1 LLNDSWRNLRT
12 IFKTPLLSLAIVA
25 TLALGFGAN
34 IAIFSVLKAVVIR
47 GFPYRD
53 AQRLVLVWMTNPQL
67 GYSEFFVSSP
77 DLRDLIAQNRSFETM
92 GHYGFGF
99 VNLTGSGPPEALLC
113 SWVAPNLLS
122 ELGAATMAGRLFL
135 DDETRAEHERAV
147 VISHGLW
154 QRRFGARPDV
164 VGKAITLNRQVYTIV
179 GVAASEFSGPP
190 GFDIG
195 GTVSDQKP
203 ELWVPLNLARKDLG
217 TVDLTQRANRW
228 ATVIAR
234 LRPGVTIAAA
244 QREMTIAAGRLAQRY
259 PESNKGWAIE
269 VRSLR
274 EQTVA
279 GIRTSLWLLMAAAGC
294 VLLLACANVAII
306 LLARVAVRSGEMG
319 IRAALGASRRRL
331 IGQLLTES
339 LMYALLGGIAALFLG
354 YAGVLGLKAVAPANV
369 PRMAEAGVDTGV
381 LLFALLLILT
391 TSVMFGI
398 APALRASNASIADSL
413 RTSGR
418 GAVQSRRGLLESF
431 VIVQFA
437 VTCTLLVASGLLA
450 KSFFELNRLDPGF
463 RPAHVSSGSYYLPS
477 FSYPSDESRALF
489 VKKLMIELSKGGG
502 VESAGAIDWLPFSG
516 DEFRKTFEVEGQ
528 PAPSAA
534 ERPHA
539 NYRSVTPDY
548 FRTLGVPLRAGRV
561 FTERDVQTSQPVL
574 IVNETLARRFFTGA
588 NPLGR
593 RVNVEEPP
601 AKPVWRE
608 IVGVVG
614 NVKHLKLNEP
624 ALPDVY
630 VPLLQKP
637 VDLFA
642 VVVRTRLD
650 PAAFGS
656 ALRRAT
662 GAVDPNQP
670 INEVDTMPDLIAR
683 SMATEQ
689 LQTTLLGAF
698 GAVALLLA
706 VASVGGVT
714 LYSVLR
720 QTPEIGIRLAL
731 GAAPGRILVW
741 VLGRA
746 VRMAAAGVLL
756 GVGASLIATRLIASI
771 LYGVKPTDLTVF
783 VAVPLL
789 LALAAIAAAYLPAR
803 RAMRIETAAALRTE

>member
-1 LLNDSWRNLRT
+1 MLNDCWRNLRT
-12 IFKTPLLSLAIVA
+12 ILKTPLLSLAIGA

-53 AQRLVLVWMTNPQL
+53 VQRLVLVWMNNPQL

-77 DLRDLIAQNRSFETM
+77 DLQDLIAQNRSFETM
-92 GHYGFGF
+92 GHYGFGL
-99 VNLTGSGPPEALLC
+99 VNLTGSGAPEALLC
-113 SWVAPNLLS
+113 SWIAPNLLS
-122 ELGAATMAGRLFL
+122 ELGAATIAGRLFL
-135 DDETRAEHERAV
+135 EDETRAEHERAV

-154 QRRFGARPDV
+154 QRRFGARADI

-179 GVAASEFSGPP
+179 GVAAREFSGPP

-217 TVDLTQRANRW
+217 TLDLTQRVNRW

-234 LRPGVTIAAA
+234 LRPGVSIAAA
-244 QREMTIAAGRLAQRY
+244 QQEMTIAAGRLAQRY
-259 PESNKGWAIE
+259 PESNKGWGIE

-274 EQTVA
+274 EQTTA

-339 LMYALLGGIAALFLG
+339 LMYALLGGVAALFLG

-369 PRMAEAGVDTGV
+369 PRMAEAGVDAGV

-391 TSVMFGI
+391 TSVIFGI

-463 RPAHVSSGSYYLPS
+463 RPEHVFSGSYYLPS

-489 VKKLMIELSKGGG
+489 VKKLMMELANGGG

-516 DEFRKTFEVEGQ
+516 DEFRQTFEIQGQ

-548 FRTLGVPLRAGRV
+548 FRTLGVPLRAGRA

-593 RVNVEEPP
+593 RVNLEEPP

-650 PAAFGS
+650 AAAFGS

-670 INEVDTMPDLIAR
+670 VNEVETMPDLIAR

-689 LQTTLLGAF
+689 LQTTLLGSF

-706 VASVGGVT
+706 VAGVGGVT
-714 LYSVLR
+714 FYSVLR
-720 QTPEIGIRLAL
+720 QTREIGIRLAL

-746 VRMAAAGVLL
+746 MRIAAAGVLL

-789 LALAAIAAAYLPAR
+789 LALAAVAATYLPAR
-803 RAMRIETAAALRTE
+803 RAMRIETAAALRIE